1 LALYLRVMN
10 FTHKPALIALALLLL
25 VSCKTPDPGSKEA
38 IDPETSTGLKTGAK
52 AVTAKKY
59 MAAAA
64 NPHAT
69 RAGALMLKE
78 GGSAVDAAIAMSMV
92 LTLVEPQ
99 SSGIGGGAFLLHYDA
114 DTKTVDAWDG
124 RETAPAAAT
133 PDQFAAWADGGF
145 EGFMQA
151 VVGGLSVGVPGEI
164 RMLEAAHRERGKLPW
179 KRLFEPAITL
189 CESGFEVSPR
199 LHALLARDPFLAQ
212 MPEAKAYF
220 LTADG
225 KPLPVGTLVKNP
237 ALAEVLRAVADGGAD
252 AFYTGPI
259 AADIAAAVQ
268 NAPKN
273 PAMLT
278 VEDMAGYKP
287 VKRQPVCAPYR
298 GLRVCGMPPPTSGG
312 VTPLQ
317 ILGILEQF
325 DMGGLD
331 PDSPEAAHLFAEASR
346 LAYADRDKYLAD
358 PDFTEIPVGPLLD
371 PTYLKSRA
379 ALISRDKTMGKAAA
393 GVPGSGV
400 YLEWPDHAG
409 PDIPS
414 TSHLVAVDSDG
425 NAITMT
431 ASIEGAFGSHIF
443 VRGFLLNNELTDFSF
458 VPEVDGVP
466 VANRLEPGK
475 RPRSSMAPVFV
486 LNEDGSLNMA
496 IGSPGGSR
504 IILYVTRTLMSVI
517 DWKHDIQTAIGRPN
531 LINRNGGTELE
542 GLVGWEAWVERTKT
556 GLEARGHEV
565 TVRDLNSGLQGI
577 VVTKEGL
584 VGGADPRREGIVLG
598 E

>member
-1 LALYLRVMN
+1 MNLR
-10 FTHKPALIALALLLL
+10 TQLALIALAFL
-25 VSCKTPDPGSKEA
+25 VLASCQTPDPGGKEA
-38 IDPETSTGLKTGAK
+38 IDPETSTGFDESAK

-69 RAGALMLKE
+69 RAGVEMLAE

-114 DTKTVDAWDG
+114 ETKSIDAWDG
-124 RETAPAAAT
+124 RETAPAAAR
-133 PDQFAAWADGGF
+133 PDQFAAWAGGGF

-164 RMLEAAHRERGKLPW
+164 RMLEAVHKERGKLPW
-179 KRLFEPAITL
+179 NRLFAPAIKL
-189 CESGFEVSPR
+189 CEEGFEVSPR
-199 LHALLARDPFLAQ
+199 LHALVSRDPFLAQ
-212 MPEAKAYF
+212 MPAARAYF
-220 LTADG
+220 LGEDG
-225 KPLPVGTLVKNP
+225 KALPVGTVVKNP

-252 AFYTGPI
+252 AFYTGDI

-268 NAPKN
+268 NAPRN

-278 VEDMAGYKP
+278 VEDMAAYKA
-287 VKRQPVCAPYR
+287 VKRQPVCGPYR
-298 GLRVCGMPPPTSGG
+298 DYRVCGMPPPTSGG

-317 ILGILEQF
+317 ILGVLGEF
-325 DMGGLD
+325 DLGSMN
-331 PDSPEAAHLFAEASR
+331 PDSPEVVHLFAEASR

-371 PTYLKSRA
+371 PAYLKSRA
-379 ALISRDKTMGKAAA
+379 SLIKMDQTLGKAVA
-393 GVPGSGV
+393 GTPGSGAWHS
-400 YLEWPDHAG
+400 WPDHDG

-414 TSHLVAVDSDG
+414 TSHLVAVDADG

-431 ASIEGAFGSHIF
+431 ASIEGAFGSHVF

-475 RPRSSMAPVFV
+475 RPRSSMAPMFV
-486 LNEDGSLNMA
+486 LNPDGSLMMA
-496 IGSPGGSR
+496 VGSPGGSR
-504 IILYVTRTLMSVI
+504 IILYVTRTLLSVI
-517 DWKHDIQTAIGRPN
+517 DWKHDIQTAIARPN
-531 LINRNGGTELE
+531 LINRNGATEIE
-542 GLVGWEAWVERTKT
+542 AVPGWEDWVAKT
-556 GLEARGHEV
+556 RAGLEARGHEV
-565 TVRDLNSGLQGI
+565 TVRDLNSGIQGI
-577 VVTKEGL
+577 VVTSDGL
-584 VGGADPRREGIVLG
+584 VGGADPRREGLVLG

>member
-1 LALYLRVMN
+1 MKSTY
-10 FTHKPALIALALLLL
+10 KPALVALALLLL
-25 VSCKTPDPGSKEA
+25 CSCKTSEPGSKEA
-38 IDPETSTGLKTGAK
+38 IDPETSTGVKAGAK
-52 AVTAKKY
+52 AVTAQKY

-69 RAGALMLKE
+69 RAGADVLKE

-114 DTKTVDAWDG
+114 GTKSIDAWDG

-133 PDQFAAWADGGF
+133 PDQFARWADGGF
-145 EGFMQA
+145 EGFMEA

-164 RMLEAAHRERGKLPW
+164 RMLEAVHKERGKLPW
-179 KRLFEPAITL
+179 KRLFQPAIAL
-189 CESGFEVSPR
+189 CESGFSVSPR

-220 LTADG
+220 LTANG
-225 KPLPVGTLVKNP
+225 EPLPIGTIVKNP
-237 ALAEVLRAVADGGAD
+237 ALAKVLRAVADQGAD
-252 AFYTGPI
+252 AFYTGEI

-268 NAPKN
+268 NAPRN

-278 VEDMAGYKP
+278 VEDLAAYKP
-287 VKRQPVCAPYR
+287 VKREAVCGTYR

-317 ILGILEQF
+317 ILGVLEQF
-325 DMGGLD
+325 DLGSLD
-331 PDSPEAAHLFAEASR
+331 PDSPEATHLFAEAAR

-358 PDFTEIPVGPLLD
+358 PDFVEIPVAGLLD
-371 PTYLKSRA
+371 PAYLKSRA
-379 ALISRDKTMGKAAA
+379 ALISDERTLGKAAP
-393 GVPGSGV
+393 GVPGSGA
-400 YLEWPDHAG
+400 YLSWPDHAG

-414 TSHLVAVDSDG
+414 TSHMVAVDSDG

-458 VPEVDGVP
+458 VPEVDNVP
-466 VANRLEPGK
+466 VANRLAPGK
-475 RPRSSMAPVFV
+475 RPRSSMAPMFV
-486 LNEDGSLNMA
+486 LNGDGSLNMA

-504 IILYVTRTLMSVI
+504 IILYVTRTLLSVI
-517 DWKHDIQTAIGRPN
+517 DWKHDIQTAIARPN
-531 LINRNGGTELE
+531 VINRNGGTELE
-542 GLVGWEAWVERTKT
+542 MLPGWEAWAARNKA

-577 VVTKEGL
+577 VVTEDGL